1 MADEFCVKVVN
12 SALLHAGPAGPA
24 KDVVSK
30 QQVESHPS
38 SDQAAAKSDLL
49 GERGHAGAAHTNPAE
64 PSPTMFGQLKG
75 PGWSDSNLPKLTE
88 GIPSRLH
95 EWLPAWESLRDGPW
109 ALPQFCCLFGGTE
122 TSTAQEVLPSL
133 YTAVLEREEG
143 LVVGLTL
150 DTATHRCIV
159 AAVEARGLA
168 ATWNS
173 KSRPSKVIG
182 RGDWLIGVNGNKGS
196 AEELFR
202 MLADDGN
209 PSPLT
214 LTLKRAQV
222 LRIDLTR
229 KSPGQPLGL
238 IVGPKHN
245 MLGVLVE
252 EVHDEG
258 VILDWNSCSPI
269 KIRPGDR
276 ILSVNGLT
284 NKEHIVSVLKDSIE
298 LDLEVITWL

>member
-1 MADEFCVKVVN
+1 MADEVSVKVVG
-12 SALLHAGPAGPA
+12 SALLHAGPT
-24 KDVVSK
+24 KDVSNK
-30 QQVESHPS
+30 MVESHPS

-49 GERGHAGAAHTNPAE
+49 GDRDQEGASRTNPAD
-64 PSPTMFGQLKG
+64 PTTSMFGGQLKG
-75 PGWSDSNLPKLTE
+75 PDLSASNLPKLTE
-88 GIPSRLH
+88 GIPSGLR
-95 EWLPAWESLRDGPW
+95 EWLPAWETLRDGPW
-109 ALPQFCCLFGGTE
+109 AIPQFCCLFGGTE

-159 AAVEARGLA
+159 AAVDTRGLA

-173 KSRPSKVIG
+173 KSRPSKAIG

-196 AEELFR
+196 ADELFR
-202 MLADDGN
+202 MLVDDGD

-222 LRIDLTR
+222 LRVDLTR

-269 KIRPGDR
+269 KIRVGDR